1 MLEEDKAMNDEE
13 EKKDAKV
20 KASEI
25 LQSVFGD
32 GAEDAVSMDGAI
44 SDDVREGNEELAQ
57 SVVEEAYYVD
67 GSDANYGGEGA
78 LSLVQSV
85 EQAKAVAEA
94 PAQAE
99 VYAAHDNLADKA
111 ADESPE
117 AKPREDTGA

>member
-32 GAEDAVSMDGAI
+32 GAEDAVSMDGDI
-44 SDDVREGNEELAQ
+44 SDDVGEGNEELAQ

-67 GSDANYGGEGA
+67 GSDANDGGEGA

-85 EQAKAVAEA
+85 EQAEAVAKA

-99 VYAAHDNLADKA
+99 V
-111 ADESPE
+111 
-117 AKPREDTGA
+117 